1 MFCTWNFII
10 QRPSS
15 PHTHIQ
21 VRPSSGGK
29 FQRRSRGVES
39 RIDLG
44 TLGKAEGPGDLTK
57 DSGLKQTGKLT
68 DSVHSMALPPP

>member
-1 MFCTWNFII
+1 MYVKENHVVFCTWNFII
-10 QRPSS
+10 QRISP
-15 PHTHIQ
+15 PHTHIL

-39 RIDLG
+39 RADLG

-57 DSGLKQTGKLT
+57 NSGLKQTGVL
-68 DSVHSMALPPP
+68 